1 MLNKI
6 NYKPQDIA
14 IKDIISMITNGFELQ
29 KLDKEEELD
38 DEVKLDFTDSIIIAP
53 DYQRNYR
60 ASIVDESS
68 LIESILLGIPIP
80 PIFLANDRYEGV
92 KVLNVVDG
100 QHRLRAFHRFKENKF
115 KLSGLTIL
123 VELNG
128 KKFNECAFEV
138 KEKILSHKLA
148 SIVFTD
154 FPGLDF
160 ELEIFSRYNKGTK
173 PLTQQDIRHAVY
185 NSKLNSFVNK
195 FAQKMN
201 DQKVSNKI
209 QRAYNATTDRVR
221 KKKIQENIFV
231 IMSILENGLNQGY
244 AKSSVYA
251 EEYMK
256 QKSKLEVD
264 NPTQSDIDY
273 DKITARFNEFNEIIE
288 LVGEKIEHPF
298 SKEIYGVSSKGYKF
312 QITIAMILSG
322 IIHKIINESIP
333 LTRLKNTSQLNE
345 FLTYVSDTLKNS
357 YLEDP
362 KFNASSTNAR
372 AMNDLISKLNFDF
385 LKSGDFTHNNKF

>member
-1 MLNKI
+1 MVSNLLAKI

-14 IKDIISMITNGFELQ
+14 IKDIISMITNGYKLQ

-38 DEVKLDFTDSIIIAP
+38 DELKLDYTDSIIIAP
-53 DYQRNYR
+53 DYQRDYR
-60 ASIVDESS
+60 ASVADESS

-80 PIFLANDRYEGV
+80 PVFLANDRYEGV

-100 QHRLRAFHRFKENKF
+100 QHRLRAFHRFKENQF
-115 KLSGLTIL
+115 KLSGLNIM

-128 KKFNECAFEV
+128 KKFSDCEFEI

-154 FPGLDF
+154 FPGLEL

-173 PLTQQDIRHAVY
+173 PLTPQDIRHAVY

-201 DQKVSNKI
+201 DKKVSSKI
-209 QRAYNATTDRVR
+209 QRAYNATTDRVK

-231 IMSILENGLNQGY
+231 IMSILEDGLNTGY

-256 QKSKLEVD
+256 HKSKLEVC
-264 NPTQSDIDY
+264 NPQQSQKEY
-273 DKITARFNEFNEIIE
+273 DEIINRFNTFNEIIE
-288 LVGEKIEHPF
+288 VIGERIEYPF
-298 SKEIYGVSSKGYKF
+298 SKEIYGVSSKGYRF

-322 IIHKIINESIP
+322 VIHKMIKEGIS
-333 LTRLKNTSQLNE
+333 LSRLKQKAGIDN
-345 FLTYVSDTLKNS
+345 FLTYISDTLKNS

-372 AMNDLISKLNFDF
+372 AMNELINEMNFEF
-385 LKSGDFTHNNKF
+385 LQVVED